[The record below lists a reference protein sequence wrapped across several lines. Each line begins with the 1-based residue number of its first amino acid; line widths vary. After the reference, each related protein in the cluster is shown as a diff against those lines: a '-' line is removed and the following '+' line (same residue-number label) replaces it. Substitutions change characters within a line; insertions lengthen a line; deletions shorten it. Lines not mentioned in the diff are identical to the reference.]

1 MARKKKVE
9 TPEVEVA
16 DTSAS
21 EKGANS
27 TRINKTEIVNRV
39 AAVTDFHKDDVRIII
54 GGFTSVIEEAL
65 VEGEEPLISEFGS
78 FYLARWKGREGRNPA
93 TGEKINIGDRVTPKF
108 KFSKKIIDRVS
119 EANSPLEEATEEET
133 QPEEAEPKPKRA
145 RKGSGKK

>member
-21 EKGANS
+21 EKGNS

-39 AAVTDFHKDDVRIII
+39 AAVTDFHKDDVRTII
-54 GGFTSVIEEAL
+54 GGFTSVVEEAL

-78 FYLARWKGREGRNPA
+78 FYLARWKARRGRNPA
-93 TGEKINIGDRVTPKF
+93 TGEPINIGDRVTPKF

-119 EANSPLEEATEEET
+119 EANAPLEEAIEEET